1 MRVLIKNV
9 TIHSPSSPFHGKIKS
24 IFIENGIISKID
36 DELNEEELLNY
47 VSGKSDEKEMHAVE
61 KTMAGSSFVNDGV
74 EGLQKFSSAKKINAY
89 VQQINED
96 LQHKL
101 SDKKSRKKR
110 RINIQSWEIIAL
122 VIIVLLCLLGYVIVE
137 MMRR

>member
-1 MRVLIKNV
+1 MEDLTNIWNA
-9 TIHSPSSPFHGKIKS
+9 
-24 IFIENGIISKID
+24 D

-47 VSGKSDEKEMHAVE
+47 ISGKSDAEDAHTVE

-74 EGLQKFSSAKKINAY
+74 EGLQKFSSAQKINAY
-89 VQQINED
+89 VQQINDD

-110 RINIQSWEIIAL
+110 NINMQSWEIIAL
-122 VIIVLLCLLGYVIVE
+122 VVTVLLCLLGFAIVE
-137 MMRR
+137 MMRK

>member
-1 MRVLIKNV
+1 MEDLTNIWNA
-9 TIHSPSSPFHGKIKS
+9 
-24 IFIENGIISKID
+24 D

-47 VSGKSDEKEMHAVE
+47 VSGKSDPEEMHAVE
-61 KTMAGSSFVNDGV
+61 KTMAGSSFVNEGV
-74 EGLQKFSSAKKINAY
+74 EGLQNFSSAQKINAY

-110 RINIQSWEIIAL
+110 NINIQSWEIIAL
-122 VIIVLLCLLGYVIVE
+122 VITVLLCLLGYVIVE
-137 MMRR
+137 MMRK

>member
-1 MRVLIKNV
+1 MEDLTNIWN
-9 TIHSPSSPFHGKIKS
+9 T
-24 IFIENGIISKID
+24 D
-36 DELNEEELLNY
+36 DELNEEDLLNY
-47 VSGKSDEKEMHAVE
+47 VKGKSGAEDVHAVE

-74 EGLQKFSSAKKINAY
+74 EGLQQFSSDQKINTY

-96 LQHKL
+96 LQHRL
-101 SDKKSRKKR
+101 LDKKPRKKK

-137 MMRR
+137 MMGK

>member
-1 MRVLIKNV
+1 MEDLTNIWNA
-9 TIHSPSSPFHGKIKS
+9 
-24 IFIENGIISKID
+24 D

-47 VSGKSDEKEMHAVE
+47 VSGKSGAEDVHAVE

-74 EGLQKFSSAKKINAY
+74 EGLQQFSSEKKINVY

-101 SDKKSRKKR
+101 SDKKIRKKR
-110 RINIQSWEIIAL
+110 SINIQSWEFIA
-122 VIIVLLCLLGYVIVE
+122 VIVVVLLCLIGYAIVE
-137 MMRR
+137 MMRK

>member
-1 MRVLIKNV
+1 MEDLTNIWNA
-9 TIHSPSSPFHGKIKS
+9 
-24 IFIENGIISKID
+24 D

-47 VSGKSDEKEMHAVE
+47 VSGKSNAEEMHAIE

-74 EGLQKFSSAKKINAY
+74 EGLQNFSSAKKINTY

-101 SDKKSRKKR
+101 SDKKNRKKR
-110 RINIQSWEIIAL
+110 NINIQSWEIIA
-122 VIIVLLCLLGYVIVE
+122 VIIVVLLCVLGYVIVE
-137 MMRR
+137 MMRK